1 MQMNLIEANLAQRG
15 TLPLPSAALVIDM
28 RGTDEDDV
36 MERLRVEV
44 ADLASEMKVH
54 DLHHWRFLTDFLSF
68 RAIPPLRTEDVET
81 IRHQQKSPHVQPVPP
96 KTQAVQKPEQTTL
109 TGQVDMGN
117 SHAFFSVLEDEQ
129 SGLISEARPFDVFQQ
144 RIEEITQEID
154 RIRNNRIAAVADL
167 NKAGVAGRSVRDA
180 TVRIIFLSD
189 AGHRESLV
197 SAATYAA
204 HVKQHFKKLE
214 REGHQAM
221 VSVTI
226 VCLDNSAEAGPP
238 VDLIQGLRWEND
250 NSALI
255 AGAMQ
260 TYLAELLLYV
270 LLIIPPLRVNS
281 PGPAD
286 TSSTLLLRAKTGENQ
301 PKGEWVTLP
310 THSYLIGLAAVE
322 HSARWGRRWLNY
334 GLVTQAVE
342 VLQDRATEDDLERR
356 RIKNLVETWLSDWRA
371 QVAEAIPDRIP
382 GNIQALQAIPNA
394 LNTAK
399 PPEDVFTAKRFSFS
413 IGEMTISDLEEYLS
427 DVARTYI
434 IPVSER
440 TALRQEVQTVDRS
453 QEMTLAP
460 TLQDAVDSTP
470 LIQQRLREW
479 EDRDPALKKG
489 TPLVNA
495 QLEAQRILMNPDFF
509 TGATG
514 AVPRARIQLKELG
527 TAISD
532 FQNAYQS
539 TKLDLMDRRTKLEKR
554 GKALVDDLRKH
565 VERIPFLGGV
575 LHLAK
580 PMMWLTFVLAFCL
593 IFLACLLGLAW
604 LEHVIFVKAPD
615 SNLLRIMQTALRVD
629 ESPTAFAMWGVL
641 IALILAVL
649 LIFRRALFDA
659 SRPVWSVETI
669 FWIELVVAALS
680 GLLLSFSIAQL
691 VDDPGSL
698 ALLSWIAWLPYAS
711 GIISVIAAV
720 MLIIEAAWFWR
731 WITHLMG
738 ERDATINDLRSQH
751 RKDVNDVTH
760 YIADTIALQLLRR
773 TALTDGKGGPGSYYD
788 RVDQLYKRLIE
799 VAREAAFQ
807 RELAANRLALS
818 LSDMQPGA
826 TSSGGTWLN
835 LKIREEKLDVES
847 LTDGYQRLRARMGKE
862 AEELKEFAQVL
873 LRMMGEELPIEI
885 EQQFR
890 DRPFTGNREQR
901 QAQVLMATLAT
912 LAMRFS
918 ISPPSMDSMTPII
931 ERYESID
938 NHYIRQL
945 PALSTL
951 IQTLRKRVRKTTL
964 QPLLGTDSTAMSSQS
979 LSMNPDLARENIAM
993 AADGFATWEQML
1005 WEHKDHKL
1013 DEALVQDGVLPK
1025 LLDDGYDPRA
1035 VMRHLQARTSLF
1047 GRTKQNSL
1055 PGDIFLLL
1063 APSVQSRM
1071 FRQNLNIPSRL
1082 IIDFPDVERLLLLYI
1097 QRFTAEALFVLDPE
1111 PDMQEPDMI
1120 KETNGTGADQTVVQ
1134 QDIDVEEEDDQGM
1147 GPGVQASGSGS
1158 TTPSNGAVNPA
1169 KVIDADASPKP

>member
-238 VDLIQGLRWEND
+238 VDLIQGLRWENKWDHIDSLILSEKYSD

-615 SNLLRIMQTALRVD
+615 SNLLRIML
-629 ESPTAFAMWGVL
+629 
-641 IALILAVL
+641 
-649 LIFRRALFDA
+649 
-659 SRPVWSVETI
+659 

-826 TSSGGTWLN
+826 TSSGGT
-835 LKIREEKLDVES
+835 
-847 LTDGYQRLRARMGKE
+847 
-862 AEELKEFAQVL
+862 
-873 LRMMGEELPIEI
+873 
-885 EQQFR
+885 
-890 DRPFTGNREQR
+890 FTGNREQR

-931 ERYESID
+931 ERYDSID